1 MREDYI
7 FEETEIQPLL
17 NITLEKQRDGWRL
30 AQICATAYEG
40 GNEVIYSFAKGYKFE
55 NYKIK
60 VPIDMEISTISDLY
74 PSAMLF
80 ENEMKELFGVKVK
93 SINVDYK
100 NRFYRIAKETP
111 FKKEVKIVKEEPKP
125 SADKDTQQK
134 EENVSES
141 LTSGKITNDMTK
153 CILCGLC
160 ARQCPAQS
168 IEVDRKETKSWSIN
182 RDTCIQC
189 GACIDACA
197 RFKALSFAK
206 DDGESGIV
214 TFKKEA

>member
-1 MREDYI
+1 MREDYL
-7 FEETEIQPLL
+7 FVETELQPLY
-17 NITLEKQRDGWRL
+17 NTILEKQRDGWRL

-40 GNEVIYSFAKGYKFE
+40 GNELIYSLAKGYKFE
-55 NYKIK
+55 NYKVK
-60 VPIDMEISTISDLY
+60 VPIDTQINSISDFY

-80 ENEMKELFGVKVK
+80 ENEMKELFGVKIK

-100 NRFYRIAKETP
+100 NKFYRIANTTP
-111 FKKEVKIVKEEPKP
+111 FKKEVKIIKEDSTE
-125 SADKDTQQK
+125 
-134 EENVSES
+134 
-141 LTSGKITNDMTK
+141 TSQNEAASSGGKIVNDMSK

-168 IEVDRKETKSWSIN
+168 IEVDRKENKTWSIN
-182 RDTCIQC
+182 RDTCIGC

-206 DDGESGIV
+206 NDGESGIV